1 MKLILASKSPRRI
14 QLLEEM
20 GYEFE
25 IRTRSVKECFDDT
38 SSSNEKAVRLAKEK
52 AVAQRDALKENEV
65 ILTADTIV
73 DGGKMLGK
81 PKTKEEAKQ
90 MLRTLSGSTHRVVTG
105 VYIGSFLT
113 HVQFSVETI
122 VHFKLL
128 TEVEV
133 NHYTNTKE
141 PYDKAGAY
149 GINGY
154 AALFIDRIEGD
165 YYNVVG
171 LPLSRVYKEL
181 QTFGVV
187 PTWAQDE

>member
-20 GYEFE
+20 GYKFE

-38 SSSNEKAVRLAKEK
+38 SSSNENAVRLAKEK

-73 DGGKMLGK
+73 DDGSMLGK
-81 PKTKEEAKQ
+81 PRTKEEAKR
-90 MLRTLSGSTHRVVTG
+90 MLRTLSGGTHRVVTG
-105 VYIGSFLT
+105 VYIGSLRT
-113 HVQFSVETI
+113 HTQFSVETI
-122 VHFKLL
+122 VHFKTL
-128 TEVEV
+128 TEVEL
-133 NHYTNTKE
+133 NHYTDTKE

-181 QTFGVV
+181 QPFGVV
-187 PTWAQDE
+187 PKWAQNE